1 MNKAS
6 IEKILKTM
14 SILYLESDELFAV
27 NVTEALKLKCKHVH
41 LVHTISEAKRVYD
54 QHTIDIILCDLH
66 LTDGYI
72 FDFIKKIREHN
83 SLKPIIIIS
92 HILETDKLLQC
103 IPLNLTAYIKKPI
116 PLAELREALIVAAS
130 KILKSGSYELT
141 FEDNVRYNVHRKA
154 LYKDEIEIKLTSNEI
169 ALLNLLILNQH
180 YVLSKDEIKELIWPD
195 DFDISDEAFK
205 SLLSRLRAKIG
216 KNSIKTVAGT
226 GYILSLCN
234 V

>member
-14 SILYLESDELFAV
+14 SVLYIESDRLFAN
-27 NVTEALKLKCKHVH
+27 NVTEALKLKCKQVH
-41 LVHTISEAKRVYD
+41 LVHTINDAKIVYD
-54 QHTIDIILCDLH
+54 SYGIDIIICDL
-66 LTDGYI
+66 LLSDGYV
-72 FDFIKKIREHN
+72 FDFVKKIREYN
-83 SLKPIIIIS
+83 NIKPIVIIS

-116 PLAELREALIVAAS
+116 PLAQLRESLITCATR
-130 KILKSGSYELT
+130 ILKSGSYELS
-141 FEDNVRYNVHRKA
+141 FEQNIRYNVHKKA
-154 LYKDEIEIKLTSNEI
+154 LHKDGVEIKMTSNEI
-169 ALLNLLILNQH
+169 SLLNLLILNQH

-195 DFDISDEAFK
+195 DFSITDEAFK
-205 SLLSRLRAKIG
+205 SLLSRLRTKIG

-234 V
+234 E